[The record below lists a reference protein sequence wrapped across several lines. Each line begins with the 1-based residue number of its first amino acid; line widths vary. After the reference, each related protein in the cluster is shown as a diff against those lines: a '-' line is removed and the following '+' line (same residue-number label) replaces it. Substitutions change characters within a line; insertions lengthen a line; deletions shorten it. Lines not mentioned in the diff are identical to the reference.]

1 METTKSNNNKGVA
14 AGGEPTTPPRLRI
27 LCLHGYMQS
36 GPIFQRSSM
45 KHLKERVL
53 DLKAKNFFPELVC
66 PTAPLRLG
74 ANEEGEEV
82 FGWWQTE
89 PKEQFLTASKQ
100 RGFEESFA
108 YLTAFIQEEE
118 AANGPFDGVIG
129 FSQGGIM
136 ASLLCM
142 LSGPCASNN
151 KDNNKSS
158 PYASLGEQE
167 ETRQMEWPTFS
178 FKFAIMYSS
187 FPTQAQPMAQLYS
200 RIVSDEERACIPTL
214 HCWGAKDDLV
224 PPSASKQL
232 AELFGS
238 HAATQEH
245 KGGHVIPTNSP
256 AKQAV
261 RALLNPFCGFSY
273 GNVQG

>member
-45 KHLKERVL
+45 KHLKFVTNLLSSCFILSHSFSRERVL

-200 RIVSDEERACIPTL
+200 RIVS
-214 HCWGAKDDLV
+214 
-224 PPSASKQL
+224 
-232 AELFGS
+232 
-238 HAATQEH
+238 
-245 KGGHVIPTNSP
+245 
-256 AKQAV
+256 V
-261 RALLNPFCGFSY
+261 RAFFISLHRSSSLSLSLSLSLS
-273 GNVQG
+273 